1 MISRMRRFILIFL
14 MVLLPFQW
22 SWAAAASVCEH
33 ESKGGHFGH
42 HEHKHS
48 DSLHIAAEPD
58 EADGKAPSFHPDCQV
73 CHGIGTA
80 CVPSSAAASTAWSS
94 AQPPPSYGRNIPEPP
109 VEGFL
114 RPPLTLV
121 A

>member
-1 MISRMRRFILIFL
+1 MRRFILIFL

-22 SWAAAASVCEH
+22 SWAAAASVCAH
-33 ESKGGHFGH
+33 EKGDSHFGH
-42 HEHKHS
+42 HEHKHGAS
-48 DSLHIAAEPD
+48 DEQAAEP
-58 EADGKAPSFHPDCQV
+58 APSYHPDCQV

-80 CVPSSAAASTAWSS
+80 CVTASSEVGAAWSS
-94 AQPPPSYGRNIPEPP
+94 SGPPATYSRYLPEPP
-109 VEGFL
+109 VESFL

>member
-1 MISRMRRFILIFL
+1 MRRFILIFL
-14 MVLLPFQW
+14 MMLLPVQW
-22 SWAAAASVCEH
+22 SWAAAASVCAH
-33 ESKGGHFGH
+33 EKDKSHFGH

-48 DSLHIAAEPD
+48 ASPEVAEPD

-73 CHGIGTA
+73 CHGIGAGCLT
-80 CVPSSAAASTAWSS
+80 ASTEVGAAWASS
-94 AQPPPSYGRNIPEPP
+94 EPPRAYGRHIPEPP
-109 VEGFL
+109 IESLL